1 MNVFEFA
8 RIVELNRELYREFH
22 PHCPLCGCTN
32 VRWKGCDNP
41 WHSLRTGVRS
51 GNVGVH
57 TGTTRG
63 LLASSPLNGSLE
75 HEAAEGGP
83 MSYPDHT
90 TVVNHPAQSDGGQ

>member
-41 WHSLRTGVRS
+41 WHSLRTSVRS
-51 GNVGVH
+51 ANVGVH
-57 TGTTRG
+57 TDD
-63 LLASSPLNGSLE
+63 PGSCDQQPPGPAKE
-75 HEAAEGGP
+75 VEVPPHE
-83 MSYPDHT
+83 
-90 TVVNHPAQSDGGQ
+90 

>member
-41 WHSLRTGVRS
+41 WHSLRTTVRS
-51 GNVGVH
+51 ANVGVQ
-57 TGTTRG
+57 TNDPGDATNAPGSGEGRCVPRMSESTT
-63 LLASSPLNGSLE
+63 LVNP
-75 HEAAEGGP
+75 GP
-83 MSYPDHT
+83 
-90 TVVNHPAQSDGGQ
+90 ASDGA